1 MWLQIVS
8 IAPDPS
14 QTIFLIAIIAYSC
27 SNILIEIANQTDI
40 DFYASC
46 TDFSEDIL
54 FFIDHNFTG
63 PFELPK
69 IKTVPEISS
78 GYLGPELRGSDREDD
93 GVTSVSMPDLLNVTS
108 GGVLFG
114 YIKNL
119 TNISFP

>member
-1 MWLQIVS
+1 LIDIV
-8 IAPDPS
+8 
-14 QTIFLIAIIAYSC
+14 
-27 SNILIEIANQTDI
+27 NQTDI

-46 TDFSEDIL
+46 SDFSEDIL

-69 IKTVPEISS
+69 IKSVPEISS
-78 GYLGPELRGSDREDD
+78 GYLGPDLSGSDRVDD
-93 GVTSVSMPDLLNVTS
+93 GVTSVSMPDLVNVTS

-119 TNISFP
+119 TSISFP